1 MPLADCES
9 WRRREKNKKVGV
21 EAGSSRGGAWEEICH
36 LNYAGCPPVKIGR
49 PDDLWTSLGVGNRGV
64 DGPVFTLEAPG
75 KNLGRLVVTHKVDCV
90 GRGELVPG
98 PGVAS
103 MEMTIS
109 TGFGWTHDSGWKRQ
123 SRVPFH

>member
-1 MPLADCES
+1 MEAA
-9 WRRREKNKKVGV
+9 REKQKG
-21 EAGSSRGGAWEEICH
+21 GSGGGFESGGGAWEEMCH
-36 LNYAGCPPVKIGR
+36 LNYAGCPPEKSGR

-64 DGPVFTLEAPG
+64 DGPVGTLEASG
-75 KNLGRLVVTHKVDCV
+75 KNLGRLVVPNKVDCV

-103 MEMTIS
+103 IDMAIS